1 MATTHTTSSPLPWN
15 RNGVETGG
23 PVRIGQVHTCTGL
36 SHYLFVG
43 AHGLWENSAAVQ
55 TRLGRAR
62 TVSRLQGYPVSRA
75 NEPRE
80 LPYVVEPIRAERI
93 GQGLPVV
100 NGRPSFSRPVSS
112 ALLPRAE
119 KMVRSDP
126 SLPPL
131 PSPRFPEIWR
141 ITNAVI
147 LEFFFQVFFE
157 RLSCFSSIWW
167 IIYALVGSKKK
178 VVQITSFFFESK
190 FNAVKFSSGE

>member
-126 SLPPL
+126 PP
-131 PSPRFPEIWR
+131 PRFPEIWR

-147 LEFFFQVFFE
+147 LEFFFRGVFRTSLLF
-157 RLSCFSSIWW
+157 LFD
-167 IIYALVGSKKK
+167 LVNYLCARWK
-178 VVQITSFFFESK
+178 
-190 FNAVKFSSGE
+190 

>member
-126 SLPPL
+126 PPL
-131 PSPRFPEIWR
+131 PALPRNLKNYERCYSR
-141 ITNAVI
+141 I
-147 LEFFFQVFFE
+147 FFS
-157 RLSCFSSIWW
+157 RCFSNVS
-167 IIYALVGSKKK
+167 LVSLR
-178 VVQITSFFFESK
+178 
-190 FNAVKFSSGE
+190 SGELFMRSLEVKRKWSK

>member
-126 SLPPL
+126 PP
-131 PSPRFPEIWR
+131 PRASQKFEELR
-141 ITNAVI
+141 TLLFSN
-147 LEFFFQVFFE
+147 FFS
-157 RLSCFSSIWW
+157 RCFSNVS
-167 IIYALVGSKKK
+167 LVSLR
-178 VVQITSFFFESK
+178 
-190 FNAVKFSSGE
+190 SGELFMRSLEVKRKWSK

>member
-80 LPYVVEPIRAERI
+80 LPYVRGRAYPRRKDRPRI
-93 GQGLPVV
+93 TGSQWPTIFFPTGFQRASSARGE
-100 NGRPSFSRPVSS
+100 NGSIGSPPPPRASQKFEELRTLLFSNFFSR
-112 ALLPRAE
+112 
-119 KMVRSDP
+119 
-126 SLPPL
+126 
-131 PSPRFPEIWR
+131 
-141 ITNAVI
+141 
-147 LEFFFQVFFE
+147 
-157 RLSCFSSIWW
+157 CFSNVS
-167 IIYALVGSKKK
+167 LVSLRSGELFMRSLEVKKK

>member
-23 PVRIGQVHTCTGL
+23 PVRIGQVHTCMGL

-93 GQGLPVV
+93 AQGLPVV

-131 PSPRFPEIWR
+131 PALPRNLKNYERCYSRIFFPG
-141 ITNAVI
+141 
-147 LEFFFQVFFE
+147 VFRTF
-157 RLSCFSSIWW
+157 LLFLFD
-167 IIYALVGSKKK
+167 LVNYLCARWK
-178 VVQITSFFFESK
+178 
-190 FNAVKFSSGE
+190 